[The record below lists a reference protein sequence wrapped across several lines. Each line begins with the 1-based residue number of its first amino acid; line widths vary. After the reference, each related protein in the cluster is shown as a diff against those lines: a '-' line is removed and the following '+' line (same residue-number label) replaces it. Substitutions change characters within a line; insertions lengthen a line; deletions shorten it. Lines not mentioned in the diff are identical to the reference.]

1 VNIELRD
8 LRWAVTAAQHRSLRQ
23 AAEALGVRQST
34 LSRRI
39 PVLEDRAGA
48 ALFERTSGGTH
59 LTVAGLEFIE
69 FARRILEDTETA
81 LRNLQSRSRGENG
94 RLTIGVYASLATG
107 NMRATLAEYHRRFPG
122 VDVHTMDGSHG
133 RLIGALRRSAVD
145 VAIMTRSQE
154 VWDDRS
160 LSLWR
165 ERVIVALPERH
176 PLAEHEAISWLQ
188 LAQERLILPLHGP
201 GSELESLLASKLN
214 GDRPRRVLHHES
226 DLDRL
231 LSLVSTAYGVLLMFE
246 GGAGLKH
253 DGVLYLEI
261 QDGAEPTRVNFAAYW
276 QQKNENPTLTPFLKL
291 LQERYPALSGVPASR
306 TRMRSHRPC
315 LRLRLN

>member
-1 VNIELRD
+1 
-8 LRWAVTAAQHRSLRQ
+8 
-23 AAEALGVRQST
+23 
-34 LSRRI
+34 
-39 PVLEDRAGA
+39 
-48 ALFERTSGGTH
+48 
-59 LTVAGLEFIE
+59 
-69 FARRILEDTETA
+69 
-81 LRNLQSRSRGENG
+81 
-94 RLTIGVYASLATG
+94 
-107 NMRATLAEYHRRFPG
+107 
-122 VDVHTMDGSHG
+122 
-133 RLIGALRRSAVD
+133 
-145 VAIMTRSQE
+145 MTRSQE

-291 LQERYPALSGVPASR
+291 LQDRYPALSGVPAS
-306 TRMRSHRPC
+306 
-315 LRLRLN
+315 